1 MVRTHQV
8 VFFREWRACIT
19 SPLPLFPRV
28 YRGKLHGVATPRHH
42 TCLWQR
48 HQIILQGN
56 VSRNIRQAL
65 PAQPLSPF
73 QTPEYEDLDS
83 QLNPYYTF
91 ENYYTSDS
99 NKVARITGE
108 AVAASPGHNPFNP
121 MFVYGESGVGK
132 THLIQAIGIK
142 IKEQNPRARVLYLS
156 ANLFQQQYT
165 TAVVHNQLNN
175 FINFYQSIDVL
186 LMDDIQEFAGKIQ
199 TQNTFFHIFNH
210 LHLNGKQLVLTCDR
224 PPVELEGIVP
234 RLLTRF
240 KWGLQVEVERP
251 DYSLRRDILH
261 NKIERDGLVISDEI
275 VDYINNGGNGNR
287 LDTAI
292 NEIPGTTPKPP
303 APCPDSLKGKWLQ
316 MWGVAPLIKTA
327 WDQDIPYNIYCP
339 TINNEYTLAGC
350 APIAASQIGAH
361 LAPPGTSWD
370 WELIIGTDSI
380 SKDAAAK
387 FIAYTGEIMN
397 ADYGLANTGASIYDA
412 KRFLK
417 NSIGCKN
424 LSIRTCKDF
433 TKFYDRV
440 TGRLKYHLPVYTRG
454 KNSNGEGH
462 AYIIDGY
469 VEQKKYIGDYAMER
483 RSLFHIN
490 WGWGGKH
497 NGWYLADL
505 LDCSKEIKEGA
516 PQTATIPTGSGPNIY
531 DGGMQTLT
539 YMIPEWMQ

>member
-1 MVRTHQV
+1 MKR
-8 VFFREWRACIT
+8 FFILLNILVCIASCTLITTPEEAPQQNLPDRET
-19 SPLPLFPRV
+19 SL
-28 YRGKLHGVATPRHH
+28 VAEAALELRQSFYGNTSVKSSNPENLSIFRMETLLKSTSSCTPY
-42 TCLWQR
+42 L
-48 HQIILQGN
+48 INYPNDEGYSIMLADGE
-56 VSRNIRQAL
+56 NIRPLMISDIGAL
-65 PAQPLSPF
+65 DPQVLQNAINGNTPSNTPTPTPIEPAPIDEDEGLEPEDAPHGDEHIEPFPMDILPFDYNPPITGAQP
-73 QTPEYEDLDS
+73 
-83 QLNPYYTF
+83 NPGYN
-91 ENYYTSDS
+91 EN
-99 NKVARITGE
+99 I
-108 AVAASPGHNPFNP
+108 PP
-121 MFVYGESGVGK
+121 M
-132 THLIQAIGIK
+132 I
-142 IKEQNPRARVLYLS
+142 
-156 ANLFQQQYT
+156 
-165 TAVVHNQLNN
+165 
-175 FINFYQSIDVL
+175 
-186 LMDDIQEFAGKIQ
+186 
-199 TQNTFFHIFNH
+199 
-210 LHLNGKQLVLTCDR
+210 
-224 PPVELEGIVP
+224 
-234 RLLTRF
+234 
-240 KWGLQVEVERP
+240 
-251 DYSLRRDILH
+251 
-261 NKIERDGLVISDEI
+261 DEI

-327 WDQDIPYNIYCP
+327 WDP
-339 TINNEYTLAGC
+339 
-350 APIAASQIGAH
+350 
-361 LAPPGTSWD
+361 
-370 WELIIGTDSI
+370 
-380 SKDAAAK
+380 
-387 FIAYTGEIMN
+387 GEIMN

-497 NGWYLADL
+497 NGWYLSDL

>member
-1 MVRTHQV
+1 MKR
-8 VFFREWRACIT
+8 FF
-19 SPLPLFPRV
+19 
-28 YRGKLHGVATPRHH
+28 
-42 TCLWQR
+42 
-48 HQIILQGN
+48 IILNMLVCIASCTLITTPEEAPQQNLPDRETSLVAEAALELRQSFYGN
-56 VSRNIRQAL
+56 TSVKSSNPENLSIFRMETLLKSTSSCTPYLINYPNDEGYSIMLADGENIRPLMISDIGAL
-65 PAQPLSPF
+65 DPQVLQNAINGNTPSNTPTPTPIEPAPIDEDEGLEPEDAPHGDEHIEPFPMDILPFDYNPPITGAQP
-73 QTPEYEDLDS
+73 
-83 QLNPYYTF
+83 NPGYN
-91 ENYYTSDS
+91 EN
-99 NKVARITGE
+99 I
-108 AVAASPGHNPFNP
+108 PP
-121 MFVYGESGVGK
+121 M
-132 THLIQAIGIK
+132 I
-142 IKEQNPRARVLYLS
+142 
-156 ANLFQQQYT
+156 
-165 TAVVHNQLNN
+165 
-175 FINFYQSIDVL
+175 
-186 LMDDIQEFAGKIQ
+186 
-199 TQNTFFHIFNH
+199 
-210 LHLNGKQLVLTCDR
+210 
-224 PPVELEGIVP
+224 
-234 RLLTRF
+234 
-240 KWGLQVEVERP
+240 
-251 DYSLRRDILH
+251 
-261 NKIERDGLVISDEI
+261 DEI

-327 WDQDIPYNIYCP
+327 WDP
-339 TINNEYTLAGC
+339 
-350 APIAASQIGAH
+350 
-361 LAPPGTSWD
+361 
-370 WELIIGTDSI
+370 
-380 SKDAAAK
+380 
-387 FIAYTGEIMN
+387 GEIMN

-505 LDCSKEIKEGA
+505 LDCSKEIEEGD
-516 PQTATIPTGSGPNIY
+516 PQTAAIPTGSGPNIY

>member
-1 MVRTHQV
+1 MKR
-8 VFFREWRACIT
+8 FF
-19 SPLPLFPRV
+19 
-28 YRGKLHGVATPRHH
+28 
-42 TCLWQR
+42 
-48 HQIILQGN
+48 IILNMLVCIASCTLITTPEEAPQQNLPDRETSLVAEAALELRQSFYGN
-56 VSRNIRQAL
+56 TSVKSSNPENLSIFRMETLLKSTSSCTPYLINYPNDEGYSIMLADGENIRPLMISDIGAL
-65 PAQPLSPF
+65 DPQVLQNAINGNTPSNTPTPTPIEPAPIDEDEGLEPEDAPHGDEHIEPFPMDILPFDYNPPITGAQP
-73 QTPEYEDLDS
+73 
-83 QLNPYYTF
+83 NPGYN
-91 ENYYTSDS
+91 EN
-99 NKVARITGE
+99 I
-108 AVAASPGHNPFNP
+108 PP
-121 MFVYGESGVGK
+121 M
-132 THLIQAIGIK
+132 I
-142 IKEQNPRARVLYLS
+142 
-156 ANLFQQQYT
+156 
-165 TAVVHNQLNN
+165 
-175 FINFYQSIDVL
+175 
-186 LMDDIQEFAGKIQ
+186 
-199 TQNTFFHIFNH
+199 
-210 LHLNGKQLVLTCDR
+210 
-224 PPVELEGIVP
+224 
-234 RLLTRF
+234 
-240 KWGLQVEVERP
+240 
-251 DYSLRRDILH
+251 
-261 NKIERDGLVISDEI
+261 DEI

>member
-1 MVRTHQV
+1 METLLKS
-8 VFFREWRACIT
+8 T
-19 SPLPLFPRV
+19 SSC
-28 YRGKLHGVATPRHH
+28 TPY
-42 TCLWQR
+42 L
-48 HQIILQGN
+48 INYPNDEGYSIMLADGE
-56 VSRNIRQAL
+56 NIRPLMISDIGAL
-65 PAQPLSPF
+65 DPQVLQNAINGNTPSNTPTPTPIEPAPIDEDEGLEPEDAPHGDEHIEPFPMDILPFDYNPPITGAQP
-73 QTPEYEDLDS
+73 
-83 QLNPYYTF
+83 NPGYN
-91 ENYYTSDS
+91 EN
-99 NKVARITGE
+99 I
-108 AVAASPGHNPFNP
+108 PP
-121 MFVYGESGVGK
+121 M
-132 THLIQAIGIK
+132 I
-142 IKEQNPRARVLYLS
+142 
-156 ANLFQQQYT
+156 
-165 TAVVHNQLNN
+165 
-175 FINFYQSIDVL
+175 
-186 LMDDIQEFAGKIQ
+186 
-199 TQNTFFHIFNH
+199 
-210 LHLNGKQLVLTCDR
+210 
-224 PPVELEGIVP
+224 
-234 RLLTRF
+234 
-240 KWGLQVEVERP
+240 
-251 DYSLRRDILH
+251 
-261 NKIERDGLVISDEI
+261 DEI

-327 WDQDIPYNIYCP
+327 WDP
-339 TINNEYTLAGC
+339 
-350 APIAASQIGAH
+350 
-361 LAPPGTSWD
+361 
-370 WELIIGTDSI
+370 
-380 SKDAAAK
+380 
-387 FIAYTGEIMN
+387 GEIMN

-505 LDCSKEIKEGA
+505 LDCSKEIEEGA
-516 PQTATIPTGSGPNIY
+516 PQTAAIPTGSGPNIY

>member
-1 MVRTHQV
+1 MKR
-8 VFFREWRACIT
+8 FFILLNILVCIASCTLITTPEEAPQQNLPDRET
-19 SPLPLFPRV
+19 SL
-28 YRGKLHGVATPRHH
+28 VAEAALELRQSFYGNTSVKSSNPENLSIFRMETLLKSTSSCTPY
-42 TCLWQR
+42 L
-48 HQIILQGN
+48 INYPNDEGYSIMLADGE
-56 VSRNIRQAL
+56 NIRPLMISDIGAL
-65 PAQPLSPF
+65 DPQVLQNAINGNTPSNTPTPTPIEPAPIDEDEGLEPEDAPHGDEHIEPFPMDILPFDYNPPITGAQP
-73 QTPEYEDLDS
+73 
-83 QLNPYYTF
+83 NPGYN
-91 ENYYTSDS
+91 EN
-99 NKVARITGE
+99 I
-108 AVAASPGHNPFNP
+108 PP
-121 MFVYGESGVGK
+121 M
-132 THLIQAIGIK
+132 I
-142 IKEQNPRARVLYLS
+142 
-156 ANLFQQQYT
+156 
-165 TAVVHNQLNN
+165 
-175 FINFYQSIDVL
+175 
-186 LMDDIQEFAGKIQ
+186 
-199 TQNTFFHIFNH
+199 
-210 LHLNGKQLVLTCDR
+210 
-224 PPVELEGIVP
+224 
-234 RLLTRF
+234 
-240 KWGLQVEVERP
+240 
-251 DYSLRRDILH
+251 
-261 NKIERDGLVISDEI
+261 DEI

-327 WDQDIPYNIYCP
+327 WD
-339 TINNEYTLAGC
+339 
-350 APIAASQIGAH
+350 
-361 LAPPGTSWD
+361 
-370 WELIIGTDSI
+370 
-380 SKDAAAK
+380 
-387 FIAYTGEIMN
+387 TGEIMN

>member
-1 MVRTHQV
+1 MKR
-8 VFFREWRACIT
+8 FF
-19 SPLPLFPRV
+19 
-28 YRGKLHGVATPRHH
+28 
-42 TCLWQR
+42 
-48 HQIILQGN
+48 IILNMLVCIASCTLITTPEEAPQQNLPDRETSLVAEAALELRQSFYGN
-56 VSRNIRQAL
+56 TSVKSSNPENLSIFRMETLLKSTSSCTPYLINYPNDEGYSIMLADGENIRPLMISDIGAL
-65 PAQPLSPF
+65 DPQVLQNAINGNTPSNTPTPTPIEPAPIDEDEGLEPEDAPHGDEHIEPFPMDILPFDYNPPITGAQP
-73 QTPEYEDLDS
+73 
-83 QLNPYYTF
+83 NPGYN
-91 ENYYTSDS
+91 EN
-99 NKVARITGE
+99 I
-108 AVAASPGHNPFNP
+108 PP
-121 MFVYGESGVGK
+121 M
-132 THLIQAIGIK
+132 I
-142 IKEQNPRARVLYLS
+142 
-156 ANLFQQQYT
+156 
-165 TAVVHNQLNN
+165 
-175 FINFYQSIDVL
+175 
-186 LMDDIQEFAGKIQ
+186 
-199 TQNTFFHIFNH
+199 
-210 LHLNGKQLVLTCDR
+210 
-224 PPVELEGIVP
+224 
-234 RLLTRF
+234 
-240 KWGLQVEVERP
+240 
-251 DYSLRRDILH
+251 
-261 NKIERDGLVISDEI
+261 DEI

-327 WDQDIPYNIYCP
+327 WDP
-339 TINNEYTLAGC
+339 
-350 APIAASQIGAH
+350 
-361 LAPPGTSWD
+361 
-370 WELIIGTDSI
+370 
-380 SKDAAAK
+380 
-387 FIAYTGEIMN
+387 GEIMN

-505 LDCSKEIKEGA
+505 LDCSKEIEEGA
-516 PQTATIPTGSGPNIY
+516 PQTAAIPTGSGPNIY

>member
-1 MVRTHQV
+1 MKR
-8 VFFREWRACIT
+8 FFILLNMLVCIASCTLITTPEEAPQQNLPDRETSLVAEAALELRQSFYGNTSVKSSNPENLSIFRMETLLKSTSSCTPYLINYPNDEDEGLEPEDAPHGDEHIEPFPMDILPFDYNPPIT
-19 SPLPLFPRV
+19 
-28 YRGKLHGVATPRHH
+28 G
-42 TCLWQR
+42 
-48 HQIILQGN
+48 
-56 VSRNIRQAL
+56 
-65 PAQPLSPF
+65 AQP
-73 QTPEYEDLDS
+73 
-83 QLNPYYTF
+83 NPGYN
-91 ENYYTSDS
+91 EN
-99 NKVARITGE
+99 I
-108 AVAASPGHNPFNP
+108 P
-121 MFVYGESGVGK
+121 
-132 THLIQAIGIK
+132 
-142 IKEQNPRARVLYLS
+142 
-156 ANLFQQQYT
+156 
-165 TAVVHNQLNN
+165 
-175 FINFYQSIDVL
+175 
-186 LMDDIQEFAGKIQ
+186 LMI
-199 TQNTFFHIFNH
+199 
-210 LHLNGKQLVLTCDR
+210 
-224 PPVELEGIVP
+224 
-234 RLLTRF
+234 
-240 KWGLQVEVERP
+240 
-251 DYSLRRDILH
+251 
-261 NKIERDGLVISDEI
+261 DEI

>member
-1 MVRTHQV
+1 MLADG
-8 VFFREWRACIT
+8 E
-19 SPLPLFPRV
+19 
-28 YRGKLHGVATPRHH
+28 
-42 TCLWQR
+42 
-48 HQIILQGN
+48 
-56 VSRNIRQAL
+56 NIRPLMISDIGAL
-65 PAQPLSPF
+65 DPQVLQNAINGNTPSNTPTPTPIEPAPIDEDEGLEPEDAPHGDEHIEPFPMDILPFDYNPPITGAQP
-73 QTPEYEDLDS
+73 
-83 QLNPYYTF
+83 NPGYN
-91 ENYYTSDS
+91 EN
-99 NKVARITGE
+99 I
-108 AVAASPGHNPFNP
+108 PP
-121 MFVYGESGVGK
+121 M
-132 THLIQAIGIK
+132 I
-142 IKEQNPRARVLYLS
+142 
-156 ANLFQQQYT
+156 
-165 TAVVHNQLNN
+165 
-175 FINFYQSIDVL
+175 
-186 LMDDIQEFAGKIQ
+186 
-199 TQNTFFHIFNH
+199 
-210 LHLNGKQLVLTCDR
+210 
-224 PPVELEGIVP
+224 
-234 RLLTRF
+234 
-240 KWGLQVEVERP
+240 
-251 DYSLRRDILH
+251 
-261 NKIERDGLVISDEI
+261 DEI

-327 WDQDIPYNIYCP
+327 CDQDIPYNIYCP

>member
-1 MVRTHQV
+1 MKR
-8 VFFREWRACIT
+8 FFILLNILVCIASCTLITTPEEAPQQNLPDRET
-19 SPLPLFPRV
+19 SL
-28 YRGKLHGVATPRHH
+28 VAEAALELRQSFYGNTSVKSSNPENLSIFRMETLLKSTSSCTPY
-42 TCLWQR
+42 L
-48 HQIILQGN
+48 INYPNDEGYSIMLADGE
-56 VSRNIRQAL
+56 NIRPLMISDIGAL
-65 PAQPLSPF
+65 DPQVLQNAINGNTPSNTPTPTPIEPAPIDEDEGLEPEDAPHGDEHIEPFPMDILPFDYNPPITGAQP
-73 QTPEYEDLDS
+73 
-83 QLNPYYTF
+83 NPGYN
-91 ENYYTSDS
+91 EN
-99 NKVARITGE
+99 I
-108 AVAASPGHNPFNP
+108 PP
-121 MFVYGESGVGK
+121 M
-132 THLIQAIGIK
+132 I
-142 IKEQNPRARVLYLS
+142 
-156 ANLFQQQYT
+156 
-165 TAVVHNQLNN
+165 
-175 FINFYQSIDVL
+175 
-186 LMDDIQEFAGKIQ
+186 
-199 TQNTFFHIFNH
+199 
-210 LHLNGKQLVLTCDR
+210 
-224 PPVELEGIVP
+224 
-234 RLLTRF
+234 
-240 KWGLQVEVERP
+240 
-251 DYSLRRDILH
+251 
-261 NKIERDGLVISDEI
+261 DEI

-327 WDQDIPYNIYCP
+327 WDP
-339 TINNEYTLAGC
+339 
-350 APIAASQIGAH
+350 
-361 LAPPGTSWD
+361 
-370 WELIIGTDSI
+370 
-380 SKDAAAK
+380 
-387 FIAYTGEIMN
+387 GEIMN
-397 ADYGLANTGASIYDA
+397 ADYGLANTGESIYDA

>member
-1 MVRTHQV
+1 MKR
-8 VFFREWRACIT
+8 FFILLNILVCIASCTLITTPEEAPQQNLPDRET
-19 SPLPLFPRV
+19 SL
-28 YRGKLHGVATPRHH
+28 VAEAALELRQSFYGNTSVKSSNPENLSIFRMETLLKSTSSCTPY
-42 TCLWQR
+42 L
-48 HQIILQGN
+48 INYPNDEGYSIMLADGE
-56 VSRNIRQAL
+56 NIRPLMISDIGAL
-65 PAQPLSPF
+65 DPQVLQNAINGNTPSNTPTPTPIEPAPIDEDEGLEPEDAPHGDEHIEPFPMDILPFDYNPPITGAQP
-73 QTPEYEDLDS
+73 
-83 QLNPYYTF
+83 NPGYN
-91 ENYYTSDS
+91 EN
-99 NKVARITGE
+99 I
-108 AVAASPGHNPFNP
+108 PP
-121 MFVYGESGVGK
+121 M
-132 THLIQAIGIK
+132 I
-142 IKEQNPRARVLYLS
+142 
-156 ANLFQQQYT
+156 
-165 TAVVHNQLNN
+165 
-175 FINFYQSIDVL
+175 
-186 LMDDIQEFAGKIQ
+186 
-199 TQNTFFHIFNH
+199 
-210 LHLNGKQLVLTCDR
+210 
-224 PPVELEGIVP
+224 
-234 RLLTRF
+234 
-240 KWGLQVEVERP
+240 
-251 DYSLRRDILH
+251 
-261 NKIERDGLVISDEI
+261 DEI

-327 WDQDIPYNIYCP
+327 WDP
-339 TINNEYTLAGC
+339 
-350 APIAASQIGAH
+350 
-361 LAPPGTSWD
+361 
-370 WELIIGTDSI
+370 
-380 SKDAAAK
+380 
-387 FIAYTGEIMN
+387 GEIMN

-505 LDCSKEIKEGA
+505 LDCSKEIEEGA
-516 PQTATIPTGSGPNIY
+516 PQTAAIPTGSGPNIY